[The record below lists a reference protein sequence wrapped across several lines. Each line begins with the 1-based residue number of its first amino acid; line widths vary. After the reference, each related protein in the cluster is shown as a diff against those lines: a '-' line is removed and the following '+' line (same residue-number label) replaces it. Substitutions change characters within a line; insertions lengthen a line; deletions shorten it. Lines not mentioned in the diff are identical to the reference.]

1 MKRNGLLMWLKQ
13 KVIFFSFFFFLDGQ
27 DGPLPLDYNVVRNG
41 TIKCKIKK
49 LAVLRDYAISSYT
62 THAHR
67 SIMSHKE
74 SSSLLVIK
82 LRIFHIDQKGL
93 CHHWHV
99 RPKGLARNRHPE
111 ISEA

>member
-1 MKRNGLLMWLKQ
+1 MKRNGLLMTWLKQ
-13 KVIFFSFFFFLDGQ
+13 KLIFFSFFFLDGK
-27 DGPLPLDYNVVRNG
+27 DGLLPLDYNVVRNG

-74 SSSLLVIK
+74 SSSLLVMN
-82 LRIFHIDQKGL
+82 LRIFLLG
-93 CHHWHV
+93 
-99 RPKGLARNRHPE
+99 
-111 ISEA
+111 

>member
-1 MKRNGLLMWLKQ
+1 MWLKQ
-13 KVIFFSFFFFLDGQ
+13 KLIFFIFFFLDGQ

-74 SSSLLVIK
+74 SSSLLVMK
-82 LRIFHIDQKGL
+82 LRIFFI
-93 CHHWHV
+93 
-99 RPKGLARNRHPE
+99 N
-111 ISEA
+111 

>member
-74 SSSLLVIK
+74 SSSLLVMK
-82 LRIFHIDQKGL
+82 LRIFHIIKRAFAITGT
-93 CHHWHV
+93 
-99 RPKGLARNRHPE
+99 
-111 ISEA
+111 

>member
-1 MKRNGLLMWLKQ
+1 MGYYTND
-13 KVIFFSFFFFLDGQ
+13 VAEAETYFFHFFLDGQ

-74 SSSLLVIK
+74 SSSLLVMK
-82 LRIFHIDQKGL
+82 LRIFLI
-93 CHHWHV
+93 
-99 RPKGLARNRHPE
+99 N
-111 ISEA
+111 

>member
-1 MKRNGLLMWLKQ
+1 MAEAETY
-13 KVIFFSFFFFLDGQ
+13 FFSFFFLDGQ

-49 LAVLRDYAISSYT
+49 LAVLRDYAISSYM

-74 SSSLLVIK
+74 SSCLLDIKLHIFVIK
-82 LRIFHIDQKGL
+82 
-93 CHHWHV
+93 
-99 RPKGLARNRHPE
+99 
-111 ISEA
+111 

>member
-13 KVIFFSFFFFLDGQ
+13 KVNFFHFFFLDGQ

-74 SSSLLVIK
+74 SSSLLVMK
-82 LRIFHIDQKGL
+82 LRIFFID
-93 CHHWHV
+93 
-99 RPKGLARNRHPE
+99 
-111 ISEA
+111 

>member
-1 MKRNGLLMWLKQ
+1 MKLNGLLMWLKQ
-13 KVIFFSFFFFLDGQ
+13 KLIFFHFLFLDGQ

-67 SIMSHKE
+67 SVMSHKE
-74 SSSLLVIK
+74 SSSLLVMK
-82 LRIFHIDQKGL
+82 LRIFDIDQKGL

>member
-13 KVIFFSFFFFLDGQ
+13 KLIFFIFFLDGQ

-74 SSSLLVIK
+74 SSSLLVMK

>member
-1 MKRNGLLMWLKQ
+1 MKRNGLLMTWLKQ
-13 KVIFFSFFFFLDGQ
+13 KLIFFIFFLDGQ

-41 TIKCKIKK
+41 TIKRKIKK

-74 SSSLLVIK
+74 SSSLLVMK
-82 LRIFHIDQKGL
+82 LRIFLI
-93 CHHWHV
+93 
-99 RPKGLARNRHPE
+99 N
-111 ISEA
+111 

>member
-1 MKRNGLLMWLKQ
+1 MKRNGLLMTWLKQ
-13 KVIFFSFFFFLDGQ
+13 KLIFFHFFFLDGQ

-62 THAHR
+62 THAQR

-74 SSSLLVIK
+74 SSSLLVMK
-82 LRIFHIDQKGL
+82 VRIFLIT
-93 CHHWHV
+93 
-99 RPKGLARNRHPE
+99 
-111 ISEA
+111 